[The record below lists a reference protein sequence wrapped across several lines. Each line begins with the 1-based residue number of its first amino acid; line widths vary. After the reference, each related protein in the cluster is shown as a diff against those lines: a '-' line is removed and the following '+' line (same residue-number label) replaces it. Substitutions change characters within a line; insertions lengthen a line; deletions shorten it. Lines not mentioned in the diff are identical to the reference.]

1 MMSNINTGTSNVP
14 IPDTPYTRWR
24 RSKMLSYMT
33 AWQQEQPKDYRNPTM
48 LEDEQNKEA
57 VRMLTLIASLDYF
70 IYDLIEEMESAG
82 KFKHT
87 IKRNINRC
95 KELIE
100 KAHMVFYRRLF
111 SYEFGG
117 CKKYNDAMDIYYEAI
132 NDCVK
137 LEAPERAYNIIVAIV
152 RLQAE
157 CRKRIDMRYFYQPSQ
172 DLEKIPSLLE
182 CLGIHDYK
190 LDNIIERQVRS
201 IKFRVNNERKE
212 DRTNG

>member
-1 MMSNINTGTSNVP
+1 MSNINTGTSNVP

-70 IYDLIEEMESAG
+70 IYDLIEEMEQAG

-100 KAHMVFYRRLF
+100 RVHMIFYRRLF

-117 CKKYNDAMDIYYEAI
+117 CKKYNDAMDTYYKAI
-132 NDCVK
+132 NHCVS

-172 DLEKIPSLLE
+172 DLECIPSLLE

>member
-1 MMSNINTGTSNVP
+1 MSNINKGTSNVP

-48 LEDEQNKEA
+48 LEAEQNKEA

-82 KFKHT
+82 KFKHA

-100 KAHMVFYRRLF
+100 RAHMTFYRRIF
-111 SYEFGG
+111 NYDFGG
-117 CKKYNDAMDIYYEAI
+117 CKKYNDAMDIYYDAI
-132 NDCVK
+132 N
-137 LEAPERAYNIIVAIV
+137 E
-152 RLQAE
+152 
-157 CRKRIDMRYFYQPSQ
+157 
-172 DLEKIPSLLE
+172 
-182 CLGIHDYK
+182 
-190 LDNIIERQVRS
+190 
-201 IKFRVNNERKE
+201 
-212 DRTNG
+212 

>member
-1 MMSNINTGTSNVP
+1 
-14 IPDTPYTRWR
+14 
-24 RSKMLSYMT
+24 MT
-33 AWQQEQPKDYRNPTM
+33 AWQQGQPKDYRNPTM
-48 LEDEQNKEA
+48 LENEQTKGA

-70 IYDLIEEMESAG
+70 IYDLIEEMEQAG
-82 KFKHT
+82 KFKHI

-100 KAHMVFYRRLF
+100 RAHMIFYRRLF

-117 CKKYNDAMDIYYEAI
+117 CEKYNDAMDTYYKAI
-132 NDCVK
+132 NDCVS
-137 LEAPERAYNIIVAIV
+137 LETPERAYNIIVAIV

-172 DLEKIPSLLE
+172 DLEHIPSLLE

-190 LDNIIERQVRS
+190 LDNIIERQVRN

-212 DRTNG
+212 D

>member
-1 MMSNINTGTSNVP
+1 MSNINKGTSNVP

-33 AWQQEQPKDYRNPTM
+33 AWQQGQPKDYRNPTM
-48 LEDEQNKEA
+48 LEDEMNKEA

-70 IYDLIEEMESAG
+70 IYDLIEEMEQAG

-100 KAHMVFYRRLF
+100 RAHMIFYRRLF

-117 CKKYNDAMDIYYEAI
+117 CEKYNDAMDTYYEAI
-132 NDCVK
+132 NECVK
-137 LEAPERAYNIIVAIV
+137 LEAPERAFNIIVAIV

-201 IKFRVNNERKE
+201 IKFRVNNERE
-212 DRTNG
+212 EN

>member
-1 MMSNINTGTSNVP
+1 
-14 IPDTPYTRWR
+14 
-24 RSKMLSYMT
+24 MLSYMT
-33 AWQQEQPKDYRNPTM
+33 AWQQGQPKDYRNPTM

-70 IYDLIEEMESAG
+70 IYDLIDEMTEVG
-82 KFKHT
+82 KYKQLA
-87 IKRNINRC
+87 KRNINRC

-117 CKKYNDAMDIYYEAI
+117 CAKYNDAMDTYYEAI

-172 DLEKIPSLLE
+172 DLERIPSLLE

-190 LDNIIERQVRS
+190 LDNIIEQQVRS

>member
-1 MMSNINTGTSNVP
+1 MSNINNGTTNIPVP
-14 IPDTPYTRWR
+14 DSGYARWR
-24 RSKMLSYMT
+24 RSTELCYLT
-33 AWQQEQPKDYRNPTM
+33 AWQQTQPRNYHNPSPNEEI
-48 LEDEQNKEA
+48 LNKEA
-57 VRMLTLIASLDYF
+57 VLMLTLIAALDYV
-70 IYDLIEEMESAG
+70 IYDLIDEMTEAG
-82 KFKHT
+82 KHKQLA
-87 IKRNINRC
+87 KRNINRC

-100 KAHMVFYRRLF
+100 RAHMIFYRRLF

-117 CKKYNDAMDIYYEAI
+117 CAKYNDAMDIYYEAI

-152 RLQAE
+152 RLQAK

-201 IKFRVNNERKE
+201 IKFRVNNEGEE
-212 DRTNG
+212 D

>member
-1 MMSNINTGTSNVP
+1 MSNINKGTSNVP
-14 IPDTPYTRWR
+14 IPDTQYTRWR

-33 AWQQEQPKDYRNPTM
+33 AWQQGQPKDYRNPTM

-57 VRMLTLIASLDYF
+57 VRMLTLIVSLDYF
-70 IYDLIEEMESAG
+70 IYDLIDEMTEVG
-82 KFKHT
+82 KYKQLA
-87 IKRNINRC
+87 KRNINRC

-100 KAHMVFYRRLF
+100 KAHMIFYRRLF

-117 CKKYNDAMDIYYEAI
+117 CAQYNDAMDTYYEAI

-137 LEAPERAYNIIVAIV
+137 LEAPERTYNIIVAIV

-190 LDNIIERQVRS
+190 LDNIIEQQVRS
-201 IKFRVNNERKE
+201 IKFRVNNERE
-212 DRTNG
+212 EN

>member
-1 MMSNINTGTSNVP
+1 MSNINKGTSNVP

-48 LEDEQNKEA
+48 LEAEQNKEA

-70 IYDLIEEMESAG
+70 IYDLIGEMTEAG
-82 KFKHT
+82 KYKHGN
-87 IKRNINRC
+87 KRNVNRC

-100 KAHMVFYRRLF
+100 RAHMVFYRRIF
-111 SYEFGG
+111 NYDFGG
-117 CKKYNDAMDIYYEAI
+117 CKKYNDAMDTYYEAI
-132 NDCVK
+132 NECVG
-137 LEAPERAYNIIVAIV
+137 LHDEPLERAYSIVLAIV

-157 CRKRIDMRYFYQPSQ
+157 CRNRIDMRYFYQPSE

-201 IKFRVNNERKE
+201 IKFRVNNEGEE
-212 DRTNG
+212 D

>member
-1 MMSNINTGTSNVP
+1 MSNINKGTSNVP

-33 AWQQEQPKDYRNPTM
+33 AWQQEQPKYYRNPTM

-57 VRMLTLIASLDYF
+57 VHMLTLIASLDYF
-70 IYDLIEEMESAG
+70 IYDLIDEMTEVG
-82 KFKHT
+82 KYKQLA
-87 IKRNINRC
+87 KRNINRC

-100 KAHMVFYRRLF
+100 RAHMIFYRRLF

-117 CKKYNDAMDIYYEAI
+117 CAKYNDAMDIYYEAI

>member
-1 MMSNINTGTSNVP
+1 MSNINTGTSNIP
-14 IPDTPYTRWR
+14 IPDSAYARWR

-33 AWQQEQPKDYRNPTM
+33 AWQQTQPKDYRNPTM

-82 KFKHT
+82 KYKHA

-100 KAHMVFYRRLF
+100 RAHMVFYRRLF

-117 CKKYNDAMDIYYEAI
+117 CAKYNDAMDTYYAAI

-137 LEAPERAYNIIVAIV
+137 LEAPERTYNIIVAIV

-190 LDNIIERQVRS
+190 LDRIIERQIRS

-212 DRTNG
+212 D